1 MATFHNGDFPSGLV
15 DQDNAS
21 KAPEVHHG
29 NAATAPEVDLRNFG
43 KNSESPGQVH
53 TVKEKK
59 LPFGWSLWALL
70 TLAATISAV
79 CIGAVV
85 GGVLGKELADCKFS
99 PSPTATETTSRAGN
113 ASCPA
118 AEADETSDYAPIPPK
133 DMINLRNLTKPDNCE
148 RPGGPHDIR
157 SSSGL
162 QYTYYC
168 DFDAPSSDDI
178 HDEQRFLS
186 YTLLDCLN
194 ACTYMNQLSELN
206 RIEHNSNGSRC
217 DSVVFS
223 WEITESWQDG
233 YANCWLKSGR
243 AERKQTFTIPGTIYA
258 EPSS

>member
-1 MATFHNGDFPSGLV
+1 MATSHIGDSPSGLV
-15 DQDNAS
+15 DQDNAA
-21 KAPEVHHG
+21 KAPEVYQD
-29 NAATAPEVDLRNFG
+29 NAAKAPEVDPRNFG
-43 KNSESPGQVH
+43 TLSESPGQVH
-53 TVKEKK
+53 SVEEKK

-70 TLAATISAV
+70 TLAATISAL
-79 CIGAVV
+79 CIGAVFDSH
-85 GGVLGKELADCKFS
+85 ADDPAFIRSS
-99 PSPTATETTSRAGN
+99 PSPTATQTTSPAEN
-113 ASCPA
+113 TSCPA
-118 AEADETSDYAPIPPK
+118 AEADDTSDYAPVLPK

-168 DFDAPSSDDI
+168 DFDAPSSEDI

-186 YTLLDCLN
+186 YTLLDCID
-194 ACTYMNQLSELN
+194 ACTYMNQLAELN

-223 WEITESWQDG
+223 WEITESWQEG
-233 YANCWLKSGR
+233 YANCWLKSGA